1 MTINWLPSVH
11 ALELYGVLA
20 LAGTCLL
27 YTFVLHMGI
36 RAMLRRA
43 GQDRQF
49 LRNRLAELAESMER
63 LRAEHEEA
71 ARPSAVPTNGQPLNL
86 NKRGQVLRMRR
97 RGKGRQDRTSNA
109 TGEQRPQAERD
120 CGDHDHL
127 RYVDRSKPKL
137 MSYAAARR

>member
-1 MTINWLPSVH
+1 MTIDWLPSVH

-71 ARPSAVPTNGQPLNL
+71 ARPPAVPTNGQPLNL

-97 RGKGRQDRTSNA
+97 RGENPETI
-109 TGEQRPQAERD
+109 
-120 CGDHDHL
+120 
-127 RYVDRSKPKL
+127 
-137 MSYAAARR
+137 AAALSIPRNEVDLLLKVHQMSLEQLEKSPAQVAG

>member
-1 MTINWLPSVH
+1 MTLDWLPSIQ

-27 YTFVLHMGI
+27 YTFVLHMGV

-43 GQDRQF
+43 GEDRQF
-49 LRNRLAELAESMER
+49 LKNRLAELAESIER

-71 ARPSAVPTNGQPLNL
+71 ARPSPVPTSGQPLNL

-97 RGKGRQDRTSNA
+97 RGENPETI
-109 TGEQRPQAERD
+109 
-120 CGDHDHL
+120 
-127 RYVDRSKPKL
+127 
-137 MSYAAARR
+137 AAALSIPRNEVDLLLKVHQMSLEQLEKSPAQVAG